1 MSRGGG
7 WGGGGGREVRQIY
20 GISLN
25 LFLKLAVKL
34 SESESES
41 HSVVLDSLR
50 PHELYSTQ
58 NSPCQNA
65 GVGSISLLQGN
76 LPNPEIEARS
86 PTLQAD
92 SLAAKPQGKP
102 L

>member
-1 MSRGGG
+1 MDLESVIHSQRV
-7 WGGGGGREVRQIY
+7 RERQIPC
-20 GISLN
+20 GSPI
-25 LFLKLAVKL
+25 